1 MQQNREPE
9 IMDQPG
15 LDPARHRAALRGLAR
30 INFLSASAS
39 MLWRPLAELAQRLKR
54 PIRVLDVATGG
65 GDVPIRLWQRGR
77 RYGIAL
83 ELSGCD
89 VSPTALEYAQGRAN
103 AAGAEIQFFRLDV
116 LREPL
121 PSDYDAAISSLFLH
135 HLDAPDAIGL
145 LCRMRES
152 GVQLVLVNDLTRS
165 RSGWLLAQVATRLLS
180 RCSVVHTDGPR
191 SVKAAYTPKEALE
204 LAEHAG
210 LSGAKVQ
217 RRWPCRYLLTWER
230 HG

>member
-1 MQQNREPE
+1 MRQHRLPE

-15 LDPARHRAALRGLAR
+15 LDPALHHAALRGLAR
-30 INFLSASAS
+30 INFLSASAA
-39 MLWRPLAELAQRLKR
+39 MLWRPLAELAHRVKR
-54 PIRVLDVATGG
+54 PVKVLDVATGG
-65 GDVPIRLWQRGR
+65 GDVPIRLWQRGQ

-89 VSPTALEYAQGRAN
+89 VSPTALEYAVSRAR
-103 AAGAEIQFFRLDV
+103 AAGAEIHFFRLDV

-121 PSDYDAAISSLFLH
+121 PNDYDAAICSLFLH
-135 HLDAPDAIGL
+135 HLDEPDAIAL
-145 LCRMRES
+145 LRRMRES
-152 GVQLVLVNDLTRS
+152 GVRLVLVNDLSRG
-165 RSGWLLAQVATRLLS
+165 RSGWLLAQLATRLLS

-204 LAEHAG
+204 LAERAG
-210 LSGAKVQ
+210 LSEAKVR

-230 HG
+230 DG